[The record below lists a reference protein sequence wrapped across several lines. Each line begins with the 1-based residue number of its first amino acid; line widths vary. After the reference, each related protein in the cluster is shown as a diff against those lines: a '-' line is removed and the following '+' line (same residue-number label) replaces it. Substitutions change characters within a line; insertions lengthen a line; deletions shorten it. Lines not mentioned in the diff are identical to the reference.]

1 MTTLTAR
8 NVTVGFGR
16 GHKSVTALDD
26 VALTL
31 EQGARIG
38 VVGESGSGKSTLANA
53 LFGQVPLA
61 SGTIRLD
68 GRAVELRRGRDR
80 ALLYRRLQMVFQNPY
95 LSLDPRLR
103 IGRSLREALE
113 HRDGERSALPTTAA
127 MLAQVG
133 LPERTARAYPHQL
146 SGGQCQR
153 VAIAR
158 ALAAA
163 PDILVADEPTTALD
177 VTTQASVLTLL
188 RGLNRETGMGML
200 FISHNLPVVRYMT
213 ETVHVMYAGRIVESG
228 PTVSVLGAP
237 RHPYTRMLID
247 AVPSLTGPRVLAPAR
262 TSPDPP
268 AQDRG
273 AGCVFAARCPQGP
286 IGRPERTRC
295 LRTRPAPADREPGHT
310 TACHFPLSGDTTTQ
324 EPTPMTANR
333 GTHP

>member
-1 MTTLTAR
+1 MTTVTAQ

-16 GHKSVTALDD
+16 GRRRVTALDD
-26 VALTL
+26 VVLTL
-31 EQGARIG
+31 RQGARIG

-53 LFGQVPLA
+53 LFGQVPLM
-61 SGTIRLD
+61 SGTVRLD
-68 GRAVELRRGRDR
+68 GREIGLRRARDR
-80 ALLYRRLQMVFQNPY
+80 APLYRRLQMVFQNPFT
-95 LSLDPRLR
+95 SLDPRLR
-103 IGRSLREALE
+103 IGRSLGEALE
-113 HRDGERSALPTTAA
+113 HHDGDPATRPTTAA

-133 LPERTARAYPHQL
+133 LPERIAGAYPHQL

-177 VTTQASVLTLL
+177 VTTQAAVLTLL

-228 PTVSVLGAP
+228 PTTGVLAAP

-247 AVPSLTGPRVLAPAR
+247 AVPALGGTPLAAPAKSAADAPPG
-262 TSPDPP
+262 SP
-268 AQDRG
+268 G
-273 AGCVFAARCPQGP
+273 EGCAFAARCPLGP
-286 IGRPERTRC
+286 LHRPERTRC
-295 LRTRPAPADREPGHT
+295 LRVRPQPSGGDTGHR
-310 TACHFPLSGDTTTQ
+310 TACHFPLTCNTAE
-324 EPTPMTANR
+324 EPVPMTANR
-333 GTHP
+333 ETRL